1 MQYLMILGI
10 SYAMGHHVDSRVL
23 EITLEQYFFLNFLL
37 FISEMMAKIEGTHS
51 PLSHD
56 VGSVSEITPCNKI
69 KKQNTSGLQIS

>member
-1 MQYLMILGI
+1 MILGI

-23 EITLEQYFFLNFLL
+23 EITLEQYFFFKLPSFHQRDDGQ
-37 FISEMMAKIEGTHS
+37 IEGTHS